1 MKSGMRN
8 SRTVELAT
16 AGTYPVHSIYIAS
29 GCGQDLW
36 GGLWQG
42 CIATTPFGIIM
53 RHHVGLHVR
62 EAALPL
68 G

>member
-1 MKSGMRN
+1 MKSGMGN
-8 SRTVELAT
+8 SGTVELAT
-16 AGTYPVHSIYIAS
+16 AGTYPAQGICA

-36 GGLWQG
+36 GSLWQG
-42 CIATTPFGIIM
+42 CMATTPSGIIM
-53 RHHVGLHVR
+53 RHHVGLRVR